1 MTGRGWR
8 HGASPMIAM
17 PPRAWT
23 VQRQSIGMRPY
34 RRGPATVQM
43 PPIGTRP
50 CPRIPA
56 TVRMPA
62 IGIRPDR
69 RGPATVQMTAIAT
82 VCTEVGSVPKR
93 PPTTLATALTHGPMT
108 GRGWRH
114 GASPMTAMP
123 PRARTVQRQ
132 SIGMRPY
139 RWIATVQMPAIGI
152 RPDRRII
159 ATVRVPAIAMRPDRR
174 GPATV
179 QMTAIATVCVPR

>member
-1 MTGRGWR
+1 MGRGWR
-8 HGASPMIAM
+8 HGASPMTAM

-69 RGPATVQMTAIAT
+69 RIIATVRVPAIAMRPDRRGPATVQMTAIAT

-93 PPTTLATALTHGPMT
+93 PPTTLATALTHGAMT

-114 GASPMTAMP
+114 GASPMIAMP
-123 PRARTVQRQ
+123 PRAWTVQRQ

-139 RWIATVQMPAIGI
+139 R
-152 RPDRRII
+152 RI

-174 GPATV
+174 G
-179 QMTAIATVCVPR
+179 TAIATVCVPR